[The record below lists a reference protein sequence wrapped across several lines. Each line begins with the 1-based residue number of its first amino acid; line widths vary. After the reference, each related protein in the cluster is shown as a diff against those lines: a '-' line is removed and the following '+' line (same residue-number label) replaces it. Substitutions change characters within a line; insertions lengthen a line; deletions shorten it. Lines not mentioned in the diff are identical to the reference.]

1 MDKQEK
7 LKIQNRFYI
16 KEGKGYVPLQKG
28 MSIKRRISA
37 TQDQIVEKTLH
48 RIYYGSTNGQVYAV
62 FTGPILVL
70 VHEKKDGEYVPAY
83 DIKRKGEV
91 WSINEDG
98 TLRFS
103 HKD

>member
-1 MDKQEK
+1 MKTKAYKTDELYIQEG
-7 LKIQNRFYI
+7 
-16 KEGKGYVPLQKG
+16 EGHIRLQKG

-37 TQDQIVEKTLH
+37 SQEQIVEKTLY
-48 RIYYGSTNGQVYAV
+48 RFYYGSTDGQMYAV
-62 FTGPILVL
+62 FTGPILVP
-70 VHEKKDGEYVPAY
+70 VYEKRDGRYLPVR
-83 DIKRKGEV
+83 DTKRKSEI